1 MTGRFLSVE
10 QATRRFAGL
19 VAVDAVSFS
28 MERGEILSLIG
39 PNGAGKTTLFNLITG
54 QLKPSDGTIVFRNE
68 RIDQLPPHGRAQRGM
83 GRTFQIAKPLT
94 GLTTRENVMVGAFLR
109 HSAYADAYHHANAVL
124 AEVGLEGHA
133 EVPAAELTLSERRR
147 LEVARALALEPE
159 LILLDEVMAGL
170 NATEV
175 TQVID
180 LIHRLNGRGMTFLVI
195 EHNLKVVRAFSRR
208 VIVLHHGAKIAEGS
222 AADVLSDPEVVTA
235 YLGKKH
241 GAGHA

>member
-1 MTGRFLSVE
+1 MSERFLAIDG
-10 QATRRFAGL
+10 ATRRFAGL
-19 VAVDAVSFS
+19 VAVDTVSFS

-54 QLKPSDGTIVFRNE
+54 QLKPSDGAIIFLDE
-68 RIDQLPPHGRAQRGM
+68 RIDRVPPHGRAQRGM
-83 GRTFQIAKPLT
+83 GRTFQIAKPFT

-109 HSAYADAYHHANAVL
+109 HRAHADAYDHANAVL
-124 AEVGLEGHA
+124 AEVGLDARA

-147 LEVARALALEPE
+147 LEVARALALEPD

-180 LIHRLNGRGMTFLVI
+180 LIHRLNARGVAFLVI
-195 EHNLKVVRAFSRR
+195 EHNLKVVREFSRR
-208 VIVLHHGAKIAEGS
+208 VIVLHHGAKIAEGN
-222 AADVLSDPEVVTA
+222 AADVLSDPQVVTA
-235 YLGKKH
+235 YLGKRH
-241 GAGHA
+241 AGQA

>member
-1 MTGRFLSVE
+1 MTEHFLSVE

-19 VAVDAVSFS
+19 LAVDSVSFALD
-28 MERGEILSLIG
+28 RGEILSLIG

-54 QLKPSDGTIVFRNE
+54 QLKVSDGAIMFRNE
-68 RIDQLPPHGRAQRGM
+68 RIDALPPHARAQRGM

-94 GLTTRENVMVGAFLR
+94 GLSTRENVMVGAFLR
-109 HSAYADAYHHANAVL
+109 HRAYTDAYDRASAVL
-124 AEVGLEGHA
+124 DEVGLAARA

-180 LIHRLNGRGMTFLVI
+180 LIHRLNARGVTFLVI

-208 VIVLHHGAKIAEGS
+208 VIVLDHGAKIAEGS
-222 AADVLSDPEVVTA
+222 AADVLSDPEVIRA

-241 GAGHA
+241 VGHA